1 MVDLVLHLRSKYFQQ
16 IKSGEKQFE
25 YRLVRP
31 HWIYRLFGR
40 SYDHVIFWDGYK
52 KCSPE
57 TVIVRPYRGY
67 ELQTITH
74 PEFGPEPVRVF
85 AIYAQG
91 VRP

>member
-1 MVDLVLHLRSKYFQQ
+1 MADLVLHLKSVYFQK

-25 YRLVRP
+25 YRLDKP
-31 HWIYRLFGR
+31 YWSYRLFER

-52 KCSPE
+52 KSSQE
-57 TVIVRPYRGY
+57 TMIMQPYCGY
-67 ELQTITH
+67 EIQTITH
-74 PEFGPEPVRVF
+74 PEFGPDPVSVF